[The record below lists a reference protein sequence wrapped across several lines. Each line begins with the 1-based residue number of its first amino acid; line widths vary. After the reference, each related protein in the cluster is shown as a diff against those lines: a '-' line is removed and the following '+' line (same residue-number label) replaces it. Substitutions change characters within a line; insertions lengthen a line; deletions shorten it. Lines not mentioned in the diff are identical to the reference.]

1 MILGNSNFPG
11 QEWKPK
17 AERQSGKLDLEN
29 GNTEFLSG
37 EARSWGFSMSDFWG
51 RALPE
56 WVSQEVGRKA
66 IEGGEVCSKWLF
78 VGVLGSLL
86 RGSIQ
91 VESHWVRLWSWIHWT
106 CAWLSEAYNALTGQ
120 CFRQRFIVRT
130 TRHEFYS
137 QKGPYRLT

>member
-37 EARSWGFSMSDFWG
+37 EARSWGFSMSDFGG

-91 VESHWVRLWSWIHWT
+91 KEGICIYTH
-106 CAWLSEAYNALTGQ
+106 
-120 CFRQRFIVRT
+120 T
-130 TRHEFYS
+130 TDS
-137 QKGPYRLT
+137 LCCTPGTNTTL